1 MNEKLAKLEA
11 EFSVL
16 EEEMMKS
23 EVISDQPKYQK
34 MLARRREIEGAVR
47 LFREMKNMK
56 VC

>member
-47 LFREMKNMK
+47 LFREMKI
-56 VC
+56 

>member
-11 EFSVL
+11 ELSVL

-34 MLARRREIEGAVR
+34 CWLVDVKLKARYAYLEK
-47 LFREMKNMK
+47 MKNMK